1 MSGDRG
7 PRRIGL
13 VDVNNFFVSCERVF
27 DPKLH
32 GVPTVVLSNNDGCV
46 VARSAEAKALGI
58 KMGDPWF
65 QLAPL
70 AKHWNLQHRSSNYE
84 LYGDLSSRA
93 FEVIGRFCAGVEPY
107 SIDEAFVHLR
117 GNVDELVAAGRKI
130 RAAVLRNVGLPV
142 CVGFGG
148 SRTLSK
154 LANHGAKKTPALG
167 GVAHWDAYTPAQ
179 QDVIMDSLP
188 VTEIWG
194 VAGRTEKR
202 LNVLDIHTIKDL
214 RDADPKLIRTKF
226 SVVLQRTVYE
236 LRGTDAIVTE
246 PTRAAKEQLIYSR
259 MFGQPVTRAEDME
272 QMLSVYAQRA
282 SARLRKQGS
291 VAQHLQ
297 VFAGT
302 HGFNPDAVQ
311 SYPAVSVTLS
321 VPTDDPIT
329 LSKAAIQSLGPQLV
343 PGAKYVRAGVIL
355 TGITPK
361 ASHAFLEPF
370 TPLYD
375 QKDLG
380 AVIDSVTKKVG
391 TGAIGLGLG
400 GIRKGPVWKMRREQ
414 LSPRATTHWDE
425 LAVAYAR

>member
-1 MSGDRG
+1 MADRG
-7 PRRIGL
+7 ARRVGL

-27 DPKLH
+27 DPKLE
-32 GVPTVVLSNNDGCV
+32 GVPVVVLSNNDGCV
-46 VARSAEAKALGI
+46 VARSYEAKALGI

-65 QLAPL
+65 QLAPQ
-70 AKHWNLQHRSSNYE
+70 AKHWNLHHRSSNYE
-84 LYGDLSSRA
+84 LYGDLSNRA
-93 FEVIGRFCAGVEPY
+93 MKIIGRYAAAQEIY
-107 SIDEAFVHLR
+107 SIDESFVWLR
-117 GNVDELVAAGRKI
+117 GDTEQLVETGRQI
-130 RAAVLRNVGLPV
+130 RSDILRNVGLPV
-142 CVGFGG
+142 CVGFAP
-148 SRTLSK
+148 SKTLAK
-154 LANHGAKKTPALG
+154 LANHGAKKTPQLG
-167 GVAHWDAYTPAQ
+167 GVAVWDAYTPAQ
-179 QDVIMDSLP
+179 HDQIMGSLP

-202 LNVLDIHTIKDL
+202 LATLDIHSIRDL
-214 RDADPKLIRTKF
+214 RDADPALIRKKF

-236 LRGTDAIVTE
+236 LRGIPCIPQE
-246 PTRAAKEQLIYSR
+246 FERAAKEQLIYSR
-259 MFGQPVTRAEDME
+259 MFGQKVESATDME

-282 SARLRKQGS
+282 SRRLRKQGS

-302 HGFNPDAVQ
+302 SSFNENAIQ
-311 SYPAVSVTLS
+311 SHPSVAVTLS

-361 ASHAFLEPF
+361 SSHAFLEPF
-370 TPLYD
+370 TPVYD
-375 QKDLG
+375 QKNLG
-380 AVIDSVTKKVG
+380 QVLDQVTARHG
-391 TGAIGLGLG
+391 TAAIGLGLG
-400 GIRKGPVWKMRREQ
+400 GIRKGPVWQMRREK